1 MTIGD
6 TQNSHVKKTCHGP
19 SHGPRGIHRS
29 RRVPWD
35 TFQRGNVDCYE
46 IDYSLVPFTMR
57 TTKLHVIEK
66 NRQNARRSCTELSFY
81 PGEGIC
87 LYSLAVDSRGNSVQ
101 NGAFR

>member
-6 TQNSHVKKTCHGP
+6 TQNSHVKKTCHGL
-19 SHGPRGIHRS
+19 SHGPGGIHRS

-57 TTKLHVIEK
+57 TTKLHVVQKIDKTPEEVVR
-66 NRQNARRSCTELSFY
+66 NFSFY